1 MIAPWP
7 RASARRCRCERARQ
21 HRAHQRIARGW
32 RAQAIR
38 ALGYRDRARPRRRH
52 AARPPIPWRAR
63 ARGLPVRPRADPG
76 APGRRTYHH
85 PWLHRRESHPGG
97 ARVGAARPRLA
108 SRAGRRR
115 PDRSDAVH
123 EPLLQ
128 HQVELQRRR
137 LLAGLAEDVP
147 RLEPRVRSRPPDRR
161 HQAGRPRPSPRRPM
175 STADAIIVGGGVTGC
190 SLAFQLA
197 GLGLRRV
204 LVLERRFIG
213 AGGTGRSVG
222 IIRQLYPTPETTQ
235 MVTRSLRVFE
245 RFHEAVAGESGFV
258 RSGALIGVSA
268 AMRRSLEKT
277 LALQRGLGVE
287 AGILEPAELARI
299 EPSIDASSLGA
310 VLYEPGSGYG
320 DPTAVT
326 AGYAE
331 AARKRGAI
339 IEQGQEVTVIHQSGG
354 RITGVTTA
362 AGDRIDTP
370 VVVNAAGLWSPA
382 VARLAGIELP
392 IIIGR
397 PPVFVIE
404 RGPDFGR
411 PHMVYLD
418 LAGGSYVR
426 PETGGFTLTG
436 SLTDDETQHPMD
448 PELLGAEPGFD
459 EAEVALERTSRSLAS
474 SSPRACRGTA
484 SSWRLR
490 WAR

>member
-85 PWLHRRESHPGG
+85 PWLHWRERDRGG
-97 ARVGAARPRLA
+97 PRLGAHRPRLA
-108 SRAGRRR
+108 PGAGRSG
-115 PDRSDAVH
+115 RSRGDALH

-137 LLAGLAEDVP
+137 
-147 RLEPRVRSRPPDRR
+147 VRARAPDRR
-161 HQAGRPRPSPRRPM
+161 HPAGRPRPSPRHPM
-175 STADAIIVGGGVTGC
+175 STADAVIVGGGVTGC

-197 GLGLRRV
+197 GLGLRHV

-245 RFHEAVAGESGFV
+245 RLHEALAGESGFV

-268 AMRRSLEKT
+268 AMRPSLEKT
-277 LALQRGLGVE
+277 LTLQRGLGVQAE
-287 AGILEPAELARI
+287 ILEPTELARV
-299 EPSIDASSLGA
+299 EPSIDASSLGG
-310 VLYEPGSGYG
+310 VLYEPASGYG

-331 AARKRGAI
+331 AARK
-339 IEQGQEVTVIHQSGG
+339 
-354 RITGVTTA
+354 
-362 AGDRIDTP
+362 
-370 VVVNAAGLWSPA
+370 
-382 VARLAGIELP
+382 
-392 IIIGR
+392 
-397 PPVFVIE
+397 
-404 RGPDFGR
+404 
-411 PHMVYLD
+411 
-418 LAGGSYVR
+418 
-426 PETGGFTLTG
+426 
-436 SLTDDETQHPMD
+436 
-448 PELLGAEPGFD
+448 
-459 EAEVALERTSRSLAS
+459 
-474 SSPRACRGTA
+474 
-484 SSWRLR
+484 
-490 WAR
+490 